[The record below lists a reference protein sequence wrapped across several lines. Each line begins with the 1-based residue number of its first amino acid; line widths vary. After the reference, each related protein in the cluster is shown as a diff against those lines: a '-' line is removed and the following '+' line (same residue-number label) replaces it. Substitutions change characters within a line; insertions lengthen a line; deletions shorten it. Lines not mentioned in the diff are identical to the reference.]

1 MVGADSRLRLP
12 YEAFEGTSEGGSP
25 RVIPVDV
32 ADVETSVQCPG
43 GGDVYRHLTC

>member
-12 YEAFEGTSEGGSP
+12 YEAVEGTSAGGSP

-43 GGDVYRHLTC
+43 DGDVYRHLTC